1 MATYTWPSGR
11 AWIPQQVTWG
21 VRTNV
26 RTNTSSLNGATQ
38 TVMLPGSRW
47 VQTVTMPPQPW
58 AMRRALIAFLV
69 KTGGDNLIQ
78 VGDPTLARPRGTIN
92 TAGVTAS
99 AAAQFATSLTLNGC
113 GASTTLLAGDLLAV
127 GGQLLMN
134 TDDTTASAG
143 GVMTITVRQML
154 RAAVTGG
161 AAVTLA
167 GPTALWRLE
176 SPDFAS
182 GFEAGN
188 IAPALTFSL
197 VEEFA

>member
-1 MATYTWPSGR
+1 MATYAWPTGR
-11 AWIPQQVTWG
+11 LWIPQSAVIGTQ
-21 VRTNV
+21 NNAK
-26 RTNTSSLNGATQ
+26 TNTSGLSGATQ

-47 VQTVTMPPQPW
+47 VMTFTMPAQRW
-58 AMRRALIAFLV
+58 ADRRALLALLV
-69 KTGGDNLIQ
+69 KVGGDNVIQ
-78 VGDPTLARPRGTIN
+78 TGDPTRSRPRGTIN

-113 GASTTLLAGDLLAV
+113 GASTTLLAGDLLSV

-134 TDDTTASAG
+134 TDDSTASAG

-167 GPTALWRLE
+167 SPSALWRLE
-176 SPDFAS
+176 TPDVS
-182 GFEAGN
+182 TGFESGD
-188 IAPALTFSL
+188 IAPPMSFGLIE
-197 VEEFA
+197 VFA